1 MRRLL
6 TVFRALLARLRSK
19 RVTQLPPLT
28 SDGPIYVQSS
38 PDPRL
43 EASIWMTNYAYGG
56 EVCEVGKTGSMKPLL
71 NGGEIAVLANAFSAI
86 RIGDVV
92 AYRTVGGSSPAIG
105 SRLIHRIVGG
115 NWVDGWIPQGDTPG
129 ALREDWNPI
138 TRENYIGTLVAIFR
152 QR

>member
-6 TVFRALLARLRSK
+6 TALRAWWDKLRRARIAK
-19 RVTQLPPLT
+19 LPPLT

-43 EASIWMTNYAYGG
+43 EASLWMMNYAYGG
-56 EVCEVGKTGSMKPLL
+56 EVSEVGKTGSMKPLL
-71 NGGEIAVLANAFSAI
+71 EGGEFAVLAKRFDAI
-86 RIGDVV
+86 RVGDVV

-105 SRLIHRIVGG
+105 SRIIHRIVGG
-115 NWVDGWIPQGDTPG
+115 NAVGGWIPQGDTPG
-129 ALREDWNPI
+129 AVREDWNPI
-138 TRENYIGTLVAIFR
+138 TRDNYIGTLVALFK